1 MNKVQVWEEK
11 VIIPTYEAGK
21 PDKNPMFL
29 EKRVYQGSSGR
40 IYPHTVIEKIS
51 DEKVDKEYTALFLEN
66 DYLKVMMLP
75 ELGGRIQ
82 RAYDKTNGYDFIYY
96 NHVIKPALVGLAGPW
111 ISGGIEFNWPQHH
124 RPSTYTPIDW
134 TIEELEDGGATVEL
148 DLTPELLN
156 PLGMAHGGTIFTLCD
171 IAAGSAAASQGTVAV
186 TLDSTIHYYRPGRC
200 GKKLTA
206 VAYERKRGRKVSVY
220 MVEVHDD
227 EGKHIADATF
237 TMFYTGATL
246 DDMKY

>member
-1 MNKVQVWEEK
+1 M
-11 VIIPTYEAGK
+11 
-21 PDKNPMFL
+21 
-29 EKRVYQGSSGR
+29 
-40 IYPHTVIEKIS
+40 
-51 DEKVDKEYTALFLEN
+51 
-66 DYLKVMMLP
+66 
-75 ELGGRIQ
+75 
-82 RAYDKTNGYDFIYY
+82 
-96 NHVIKPALVGLAGPW
+96 
-111 ISGGIEFNWPQHH
+111 
-124 RPSTYTPIDW
+124 
-134 TIEELEDGGATVEL
+134 TIEEILKLRQEAGGLNKLMHMHVVTL
-148 DLTPELLN
+148 DT
-156 PLGMAHGGTIFTLCD
+156 HGGTIFTLCD

-220 MVEVHDD
+220 MIEVHDD

>member
-1 MNKVQVWEEK
+1 MDKQRFINEVNTRCEFNKYNH
-11 VIIPTYEAGK
+11 IFAT
-21 PDKNPMFL
+21 D
-29 EKRVYQGSSGR
+29 
-40 IYPHTVIEKIS
+40 IE
-51 DEKVDKEYTALFLEN
+51 
-66 DYLKVMMLP
+66 P
-75 ELGGRIQ
+75 EL
-82 RAYDKTNGYDFIYY
+82 A
-96 NHVIKPALVGLAGPW
+96 VVEAEL
-111 ISGGIEFNWPQHH
+111 
-124 RPSTYTPIDW
+124 RPESM
-134 TIEELEDGGATVEL
+134 
-148 DLTPELLN
+148 N

-186 TLDSTIHYYRPGRC
+186 TLDSTIHYYRQGRC